1 MCHILAPTIFLI
13 LLFAKLERKI
23 LTKTIRQG
31 IGTNGSQFVHFNCIY
46 AFVMVNMLKLS
57 NCVMFD

>member
-13 LLFAKLERKI
+13 LFAKLERKV

-31 IGTNGSQFVHFNCIY
+31 IGTNGSQFGKFL
-46 AFVMVNMLKLS
+46 FVV
-57 NCVMFD
+57 